1 MRLRLDKIA
10 PTPSGLV
17 CGVAVQGPKNSWL
30 RFAILQVPFES
41 IPPEFLMNYTAWL
54 DRGEIDL
61 DRDEALPLDWA

>member
-1 MRLRLDKIA
+1 M
-10 PTPSGLV
+10 
-17 CGVAVQGPKNSWL
+17 QGPKNSWL